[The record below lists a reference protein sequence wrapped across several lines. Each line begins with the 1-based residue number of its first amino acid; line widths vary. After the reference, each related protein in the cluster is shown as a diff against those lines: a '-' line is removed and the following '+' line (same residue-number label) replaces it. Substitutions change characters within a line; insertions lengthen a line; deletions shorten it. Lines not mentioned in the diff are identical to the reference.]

1 MYTLGEQ
8 TEHLRAQDWP
18 EQSTL
23 IPQSDF
29 VEFDLQMS
37 GAWPKKKDDSDV
49 NYKVLRWAGGINFWA
64 SNIRAALWS
73 LVKTEL
79 FMWLI
84 SLKGIDG
91 QREEW
96 LQRFKSKTA

>member
-1 MYTLGEQ
+1 
-8 TEHLRAQDWP
+8 
-18 EQSTL
+18 
-23 IPQSDF
+23 
-29 VEFDLQMS
+29 MS
-37 GAWPKKKDDSDV
+37 GAWPKKKDDSHV

-64 SNIRAALWS
+64 CNIRAALWS
-73 LVKTEL
+73 LAKTEL